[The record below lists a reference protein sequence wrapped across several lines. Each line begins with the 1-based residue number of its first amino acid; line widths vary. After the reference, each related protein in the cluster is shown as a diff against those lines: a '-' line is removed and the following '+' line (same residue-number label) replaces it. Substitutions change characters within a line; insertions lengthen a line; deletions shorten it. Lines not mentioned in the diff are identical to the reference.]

1 MTAIL
6 KKYRTFSQRLGAAII
21 DAVIFLPLF
30 FLGSWVFGPD
40 EEKSIIWLLIQNSIY
55 FAYSVIGHSKYGF
68 TVGKKLTN
76 VKVVQHIDES
86 KLLTITGAFKRELL
100 GIVFVLVELFIIASG
115 YADTYKGES
124 LLMFCS
130 LAWLFAEL
138 VTMLFNSKRRSVHDF
153 IAGSVVIDV
162 KVYSAWEKKHDM

>member
-6 KKYRTFSQRLGAAII
+6 KKYQTFSQRLGAAII

-68 TVGKKLTN
+68 TLGKKLTS
-76 VKVVQHIDES
+76 VKVVQHTDES
-86 KLLTITGAFKRELL
+86 KLLTTTEAFKRELL
-100 GIVFVLVELFIIASG
+100 GIAFVLIELFIIASG
-115 YADTYKGES
+115 YAENYDDDLILT
-124 LLMFCS
+124 LCS
-130 LAWLFAEL
+130 FAWLFAEL

-162 KVYSAWEKKHDM
+162 KVYSAWEQKHDM